1 MTELLHAFL
10 ARVRT
15 LVQFPEPM
23 LGVHACNPS
32 TGEVESGGSSGLTS
46 HLSLITSVMPKRD
59 PVSKEVDSCPENG
72 T

>member
-15 LVQFPEPM
+15 RVQFPEPM
-23 LGVHACNPS
+23 WGVHACNPS
-32 TGEVESGGSSGLTS
+32 TGEVEPGGSSGLTS
-46 HLSLITSVMPKRD
+46 QLSLITSVMPKRD
-59 PVSKEVDSCPENG
+59 PVSKEVDRCPENG